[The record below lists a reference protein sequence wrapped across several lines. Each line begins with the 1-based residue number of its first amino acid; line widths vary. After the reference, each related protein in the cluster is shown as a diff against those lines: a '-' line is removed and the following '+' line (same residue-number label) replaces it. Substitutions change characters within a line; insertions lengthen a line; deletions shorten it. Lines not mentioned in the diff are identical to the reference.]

1 MRVIIS
7 RCMDL
12 NLRRAM
18 ASDGL
23 GRNMSNPLQLAMV
36 SFKQGAYI
44 IVEGKQ
50 NANQFFII
58 RSGKVRI
65 SKEVEVVAEEGGN
78 IFGPGDFFGVVST
91 MSGHSHIETAQAIT
105 DVNLISVSRDNYGLL
120 IEKNTPVAMKIIESF
135 SRRMR
140 YLDEALTRLTQQ
152 SMDGESGS
160 DHLFHVAEYYVKL
173 TQYNQAFYA
182 YHQYLKFNPSG
193 PNATTARQRMA
204 KIQPYQKAVYLDEDI
219 PEFNRTYPKD
229 TMIFTENM
237 PGQQLYIIQKGQV
250 KITKI
255 MNENEVLLAMLKP
268 GDIFGEMS
276 LLEDKPRSASAI
288 AHEEATL
295 LVVNRENFKTMVK
308 SNPQIISKITTLMSD
323 RIWFIYKQLAN
334 TLLDSPVGKLYDY
347 LLIQL
352 EKNRVNIRP
361 NESYSFDFGTKELI
375 HMVGLNQVEGNKAVS
390 ELLGNKRFKA
400 MEDKIYCADLDEIKK
415 QAEYYRKMQRI
426 SRKRDRVGR

>member
-1 MRVIIS
+1 
-7 RCMDL
+7 
-12 NLRRAM
+12 
-18 ASDGL
+18 
-23 GRNMSNPLQLAMV
+23 MSNALQLAMV
-36 SFKQGAYI
+36 SFNQGAYI

-50 NANQFFII
+50 NADQFFII
-58 RSGKVRI
+58 RSGKVRL

-78 IFGPGDFFGVVST
+78 VLGPGDFFGVVST

-105 DVNLISVSRDNYGLL
+105 DVNLISVSRENYGLL
-120 IEKNTPVAMKIIESF
+120 IERNTPVAMKIIESF

-152 SMDGESGS
+152 SMDSEAGS
-160 DHLFHVAEYYVKL
+160 DHLFQVAEYYVKQNL
-173 TQYNQAFYA
+173 YNQAYFA
-182 YHQYLKFNPSG
+182 YHQYLKFNPQG
-193 PNATTARQRMA
+193 GQVNAARARQA
-204 KIQPYQKAVYLDEDI
+204 KIQPYQQAVYLDEETQ
-219 PEFNRTYPKD
+219 EFTRLYPKN

-276 LLEDKPRSASAI
+276 LLENKPRSASAI
-288 AHEEATL
+288 AHEEAVV
-295 LVVNRENFKTMVK
+295 LVVNRENFQTMVR
-308 SNPQIISKITTLMSD
+308 SQPQIISKITTLMSE

-334 TLLDSPVGKLYDY
+334 TLLDNPVGKLYDF

-352 EKNRVNIRP
+352 EKQRVNIRQG
-361 NESYSFDFGTKELI
+361 ESYSFEFGTKELI
-375 HMVGLNQVEGNKAVS
+375 HMVGLNQIEGAKAVN

-400 MEDKIYCADLDEIKK
+400 MEDKIYCADIDEIKK

-426 SRKRDRVGR
+426 SRKREKSGR

>member
-1 MRVIIS
+1 
-7 RCMDL
+7 
-12 NLRRAM
+12 
-18 ASDGL
+18 
-23 GRNMSNPLQLAMV
+23 MSNPLQLSMV

-58 RSGKVRI
+58 RSGKVRL
-65 SKEVEVVAEEGGN
+65 SKEVEIVAEEGGN
-78 IFGPGDFFGVVST
+78 VLTPGDFFGVVST
-91 MSGHSHIETAQAIT
+91 MSSHSHIETAQAVT

-152 SMDGESGS
+152 SVDGQAGQ
-160 DHLFHVAEYYVKL
+160 DHLFEVAEYYVKQN
-173 TQYNQAFYA
+173 QYNQAYFA
-182 YHQYLKFNPSG
+182 YHQYLRFNPQG
-193 PNATTARQRMA
+193 PKIDQAKERMA
-204 KIQPYQKAVYLDEDI
+204 KIKPYQKAVYLNEDEQ
-219 PEFNRTYPKD
+219 EFNRLYPKD

-255 MNENEVLLAMLKP
+255 MNDNEVLLAVLKP

-276 LLEDKPRSASAI
+276 LLEHKPRSASAI
-288 AHEEATL
+288 AHEESVL
-295 LVVNRENFKTMVK
+295 LAVNRENFTTMVK
-308 SNPQIISKITTLMSD
+308 SQPQIISKITTLMSE

-334 TLLDSPVGKLYDY
+334 TLLDNPVGKLYDA

-352 EKNRVNIRP
+352 EKNRVEVRAG
-361 NESYSFDFGTKELI
+361 EAYSFDFGTKELI
-375 HMVGLNQVEGNKAVS
+375 HMVGLNQLEGNKAVA
-390 ELLGNKRFKA
+390 ELLKNKRFKA
-400 MEDKIYCADLDEIKK
+400 MDNKIYCADIDEIKK

-426 SRKRDRVGR
+426 ARKREKSGR